1 MANRRNP
8 LNNDEVIVLF
18 EDIEQ
23 DEVTSKTL
31 DEYEVRNQATNH
43 MFHALCKYLFLN
55 GYFLWFF
62 FYIISLQSYIYFLDF
77 PHQRMT
83 LRDDTNRKN
92 L

>member
-1 MANRRNP
+1 MGDFIFNDAVVTTLSSWYSRGAIDMANRRNP

-43 MFHALCKYLFLN
+43 MFHALCK
-55 GYFLWFF
+55 
-62 FYIISLQSYIYFLDF
+62 
-77 PHQRMT
+77 
-83 LRDDTNRKN
+83 
-92 L
+92 